1 MSDGYV
7 TIDVE
12 ANTKSFEKQ
21 IDEVEARLEEI
32 DLMLSS
38 PKEFNLTESDIT
50 KLNVEA
56 EKLNNKLTIMRKKQ
70 EEIDNA
76 GLSKM
81 RASLDKVGTSLGGI
95 IKKVTK
101 WGLAVFGVR
110 AAYNFVRQSV
120 SILSSQNEQMAADIE
135 YIRYALASTLQPVI
149 EFIIKLVYQLLS
161 LIGSIVK
168 TLTGKNI
175 FENANKGLDQAN
187 KSAKELKKQLAG
199 FDEMN
204 VLTDS
209 SSDASGG
216 TIKPSFDLS
225 DLENAD
231 ISGIY
236 TWIDKVKGV
245 FDTGFEKI
253 KENVKKVMGDLG
265 FSKEFIG
272 AWEFAVDGVK
282 IAFDGLL
289 DAIGG
294 ILEIIIGL
302 VTGDTEKVKEGISKL
317 VKGIG
322 EMLWGLLKNIIG
334 IFGMMVASLY
344 DLIIKPFIEGVKVLI
359 KKIGE
364 LLKGLWDG
372 IKSGFSSAI
381 NFIKNIFNSVVNFFK
396 NIISTIVGLFKSIG
410 TKVGDVIGGAFK
422 AVINGVLSAIEN
434 ILNFPIKTINKLI
447 NTINKI
453 PGINIGKLS
462 TFNLPRLA
470 KGGIVNMPGRG
481 VPIGG
486 AIAGEAGREAVLPL
500 QDSQVLSEIAD
511 AIGRRITINANI
523 TNTMNGRV
531 ISRELQK
538 INNESDFAF
547 NR

>member
-1 MSDGYV
+1 MSNNYV
-7 TIDVE
+7 TIDVGLE
-12 ANTKSFEKQ
+12 TKKFDKQ
-21 IDEVEARLEEI
+21 IEYVKQQIEEVEYLLKKADLGEDVGDIGKLEAKYEKLKNTLVDLETKKRKAFETSQAAQNISEI
-32 DLMLSS
+32 
-38 PKEFNLTESDIT
+38 
-50 KLNVEA
+50 A
-56 EKLNNKLTIMRKKQ
+56 EKAK
-70 EEIDNA
+70 EA
-76 GLSKM
+76 SY
-81 RASLDKVGTSLGGI
+81 SLDKVDTSTESINKHLNKTTTSIGNV

-101 WGLAVFGVR
+101 WGLAVFGIR

-209 SSDASGG
+209 NSNAGGG
-216 TIKPSFDLS
+216 TVKPSFDLS

-231 ISGIY
+231 VSGIY
-236 TWIDKVKGV
+236 SWIDKVKGV
-245 FDTGFEKI
+245 FNTGFDEI
-253 KENVKKVMGDLG
+253 KENVKNVMGDLG

-272 AWEFAVDGVK
+272 TWEFAVDGVK
-282 IAFDGLL
+282 LAFDGLF
-289 DAIGG
+289 DTTSGV
-294 ILEIIIGL
+294 LEMITGL
-302 VTGDTEKVKEGISKL
+302 ATGDSTKVKEGFGIAI
-317 VKGIG
+317 KGIG
-322 EMLWGLLKNIIG
+322 EMFLGLLKIILG
-334 IFGMMVASLY
+334 VFGMILTGLYDIFIRPAAEKVGNFISGIIEKINGVISKINHKFSVLGSKLGEIFGEGFKGAINAVFT
-344 DLIIKPFIEGVKVLI
+344 IIERMLNYPIKAINGLLKLVNKLPGVK
-359 KKIGE
+359 
-364 LLKGLWDG
+364 
-372 IKSGFSSAI
+372 
-381 NFIKNIFNSVVNFFK
+381 
-396 NIISTIVGLFKSIG
+396 ISTI
-410 TKVGDVIGGAFK
+410 
-422 AVINGVLSAIEN
+422 
-434 ILNFPIKTINKLI
+434 
-447 NTINKI
+447 
-453 PGINIGKLS
+453 S
-462 TFNLPRLA
+462 TFKLPRLA